1 MACDISLLKNGRI
14 YLCVDLKSFYASV
27 ECVERHLDPLTTNL
41 AVADPE
47 RTDKTICL
55 AISPSMKALGIKNR
69 CRVFEIPAG
78 TPYIMAPP
86 RMKLY
91 IKYSARIYG
100 IYLKYVAKEDIHV
113 YSVDEAFLDVTDY
126 LSMYQTDARSLA
138 QRILQDI
145 LSTTGITATCG
156 IGSNLYLAKIALDIT
171 AKHASDFIGCLDEQ
185 LYRQTLWNHR
195 PLQDFWRIGPGIARK
210 LERVGIFTMKDL
222 AEADED
228 MLYHMFGVDAELLI
242 DHAWGREPTTIED
255 IKNYRPQKNSI
266 SSGQVLPCD
275 YSFEDGILI
284 IKEMADLLTL
294 DLVDKNLVTDSM
306 TLHVGYA
313 KRGHSIPAPAHG
325 TTNLGTFSSSS
336 ARLIQEAEALYRRIV
351 NHSLDIR
358 RLTLTYNNVCEASF
372 LQLDIFTDPSKLE
385 EEKNIQKA
393 ILAIRKKYG
402 KNAILRGMDLE
413 EHGTTR
419 LRNEQIG
426 GHKSE

>member
-1 MACDISLLKNGRI
+1 
-14 YLCVDLKSFYASV
+14 
-27 ECVERHLDPLTTNL
+27 
-41 AVADPE
+41 
-47 RTDKTICL
+47 
-55 AISPSMKALGIKNR
+55 
-69 CRVFEIPAG
+69 
-78 TPYIMAPP
+78 
-86 RMKLY
+86 
-91 IKYSARIYG
+91 
-100 IYLKYVAKEDIHV
+100 
-113 YSVDEAFLDVTDY
+113 
-126 LSMYQTDARSLA
+126 
-138 QRILQDI
+138 
-145 LSTTGITATCG
+145 
-156 IGSNLYLAKIALDIT
+156 
-171 AKHASDFIGCLDEQ
+171 
-185 LYRQTLWNHR
+185 
-195 PLQDFWRIGPGIARK
+195 
-210 LERVGIFTMKDL
+210 MKDL

-228 MLYHMFGVDAELLI
+228 MLYHMFGVDAELLT

-275 YSFEDGILI
+275 YSFEDGVLI

-385 EEKNIQKA
+385 EEKNMQKA

>member
-1 MACDISLLKNGRI
+1 MYYFFEFFSCILEILCYNNFIEHLFVPKEGM
-14 YLCVDLKSFYASV
+14 CVDLKSFYASV

-91 IKYSARIYG
+91 IKYSAWIYG

-138 QRILQDI
+138 QRI
-145 LSTTGITATCG
+145 
-156 IGSNLYLAKIALDIT
+156 ALDIT

-185 LYRQTLWNHR
+185 LYRQTLWNHH
-195 PLQDFWRIGPGIARK
+195 PLQDFWRIGPGITRK

-275 YSFEDGILI
+275 YSFEDGVLI

-313 KRGHSIPAPAHG
+313 TRGHSIPAPAHG

-385 EEKNIQKA
+385 EEKNMQKA

>member
-1 MACDISLLKNGRI
+1 M
-14 YLCVDLKSFYASV
+14 
-27 ECVERHLDPLTTNL
+27 
-41 AVADPE
+41 
-47 RTDKTICL
+47 
-55 AISPSMKALGIKNR
+55 
-69 CRVFEIPAG
+69 
-78 TPYIMAPP
+78 
-86 RMKLY
+86 
-91 IKYSARIYG
+91 
-100 IYLKYVAKEDIHV
+100 
-113 YSVDEAFLDVTDY
+113 
-126 LSMYQTDARSLA
+126 
-138 QRILQDI
+138 
-145 LSTTGITATCG
+145 
-156 IGSNLYLAKIALDIT
+156 
-171 AKHASDFIGCLDEQ
+171 
-185 LYRQTLWNHR
+185 
-195 PLQDFWRIGPGIARK
+195 
-210 LERVGIFTMKDL
+210 
-222 AEADED
+222 
-228 MLYHMFGVDAELLI
+228 
-242 DHAWGREPTTIED
+242 
-255 IKNYRPQKNSI
+255 
-266 SSGQVLPCD
+266 
-275 YSFEDGILI
+275 I

-325 TTNLGTFSSSS
+325 TTNLGAFSSSS
-336 ARLIQEAEALYRRIV
+336 ARLIQAAEALYRRIV